1 MLQNHNPQQI
11 KTLKMNK
18 PHVVII
24 GSGISGLSAC
34 WHLRNHARITLI
46 EKGNYLGG
54 HTHTH
59 GLHVDEKVVHVDSG
73 FIVFNDKTYPGLID
87 WFSTLNIASHPADMS
102 FSVSLGNGEFEWSGS
117 NLKTIFAQKQ
127 RIYDAAFLKMLLD
140 ILRFNR
146 NAPKD
151 VARYQSTKKASISL
165 GEYLDKEK
173 YNAYFQNRYLLPMA
187 GAIWSCSTSEIRK
200 FPLKF
205 LVSFCEN
212 HGLLS
217 VLNRPQWFSVK
228 GGSESYIN
236 AMLKVT
242 ADLPISIKK
251 NTRALSVKKTPTGL
265 KITTLEADQTH
276 KNIDCDHVLLASHAD
291 ESAQILKTMG
301 HARTSVLSRIKFQ
314 SNTAVMHMDSSL
326 MPKLSTAWSSWNYL
340 SHDSLDAN
348 PRIGVTYFMNKLQ
361 DLPTRKNL
369 FVTLN
374 PTKQIDPS
382 KIFKSIEYSH
392 PVMNQDREIAVRNI
406 HRFQGENNVWVA
418 GAWMGNGFHESGF
431 QSGRHVAE
439 KIIENYNR

>member
-1 MLQNHNPQQI
+1 
-11 KTLKMNK
+11 
-18 PHVVII
+18 
-24 GSGISGLSAC
+24 
-34 WHLRNHARITLI
+34 
-46 EKGNYLGG
+46 
-54 HTHTH
+54 
-59 GLHVDEKVVHVDSG
+59 
-73 FIVFNDKTYPGLID
+73 
-87 WFSTLNIASHPADMS
+87 
-102 FSVSLGNGEFEWSGS
+102 
-117 NLKTIFAQKQ
+117 
-127 RIYDAAFLKMLLD
+127 
-140 ILRFNR
+140 
-146 NAPKD
+146 
-151 VARYQSTKKASISL
+151 
-165 GEYLDKEK
+165 
-173 YNAYFQNRYLLPMA
+173 
-187 GAIWSCSTSEIRK
+187 
-200 FPLKF
+200 
-205 LVSFCEN
+205 
-212 HGLLS
+212 
-217 VLNRPQWFSVK
+217 
-228 GGSESYIN
+228 
-236 AMLKVT
+236 MLKVT
-242 ADLPISIKK
+242 ANLPISIKK
-251 NTRALSVKKTPTGL
+251 NTRALSVKKTPIGL

-301 HARTSVLSRIKFQ
+301 HAMTSVLSRIKFQ

-439 KIIENYNR
+439 KIIENYTR